1 MFSSLSVSRQGDE
14 EEKGAEQNPRFQ
26 KNDVASKRSSSQD
39 GWCFDGL
46 VFNIS
51 PHRSQWYIQIVMWSG
66 YQIRGEVGDLRR
78 LSTKPVIIILGIR

>member
-1 MFSSLSVSRQGDE
+1 MYLDKEMRKRKGLNKIQDSRRMMLPVKDRQV
-14 EEKGAEQNPRFQ
+14 KM
-26 KNDVASKRSSSQD
+26 V
-39 GWCFDGL
+39 WCFDGL